1 MDIKAC
7 IFDLDGVLVDTAQ
20 YHFVA
25 WKALAK
31 DLGVPFNHEDNEHL
45 KGVSRME
52 SLQYIL
58 NKGKLNLT
66 ADEKEMLASRKN
78 AHYLS
83 LCEQITEDDLFPGV
97 LDFFEALEDDKIAIA
112 LGSASKNARMIL
124 DRLEIS
130 AYFKAIADGNSFT
143 RSKPDPEVF
152 LNAALQLK
160 LPAESC
166 LVFEDAV
173 AGIQAANS
181 GGFYSIGVGDEES
194 LWEAQRVIEGFENL
208 DWPTFK
214 KEVLLD
220 SGGGY

>member
-1 MDIKAC
+1 MEIKAC

-31 DLGVPFNHEDNEHL
+31 ELGVPFNHEDNENL

-58 NKGKLNLT
+58 NKGKLDVT
-66 ADEKEMLASRKN
+66 PERKEVLAARKN

-97 LDFFEALEDDKIAIA
+97 LDFFEALEDDRIAIA

-152 LNAALQLK
+152 LNAAAMLK
-160 LPAESC
+160 LPPESC
-166 LVFEDAV
+166 IVFEDAV
-173 AGIQAANS
+173 SGIQAANA
-181 GGFYSIGVGDEES
+181 GGFYSVGVGDEDT
-194 LWEAQRVIEGFENL
+194 LWEAQRVIEGFEDL
-208 DWPTFK
+208 HWQTLK
-214 KEVLLD
+214 KEILLD
-220 SGGGY
+220 LSGGF